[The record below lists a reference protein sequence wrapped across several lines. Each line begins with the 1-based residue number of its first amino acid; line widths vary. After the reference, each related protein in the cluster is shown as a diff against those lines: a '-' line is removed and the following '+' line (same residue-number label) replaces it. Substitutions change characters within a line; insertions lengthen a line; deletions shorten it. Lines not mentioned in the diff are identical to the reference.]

1 MILFIFFGIII
12 LGDFMDKTFY
22 FKELNSNKRVMLF
35 DSIDIALF
43 NIISPSINFVSKK
56 FIDDKRFL
64 IERVPTALE
73 TFYNARKNLYLVKES
88 NIKKLKQLSENTYS
102 GIVDLNKNNYIKI
115 DNVYNKIKELEE
127 EKKLE
132 LYNYPERPFFIPKD
146 DNDLIDYSFNTPT
159 KEIKKLKKIKELLLV
174 HPELIYNVNDY
185 LDEKKIDY
193 SFSDSDL
200 VKNYEIYAR
209 DYCEKALGG
218 VIKSDDRKGLD
229 LIYLQNCNYFL
240 FNPNVLGLL
249 DYDYK
254 GCTTDKRNMKRLIT
268 RVNYKMER
276 DDSYEI

>member
-1 MILFIFFGIII
+1 
-12 LGDFMDKTFY
+12 MDKTFY

-73 TFYNARKNLYLVKES
+73 TLYTARKNLYLVKES
-88 NIKKLKQLSENTYS
+88 NVKSIKKITDNTYS
-102 GIVDLNKNNYIKI
+102 GIINGNKYNFIKI
-115 DNVYNKIKELEE
+115 DNVYNKIKELEYDR
-127 EKKLE
+127 KVE
-132 LYNYPERPFFIPKD
+132 LYDYPERPSCIPSD
-146 DNDLIDYSFNTPT
+146 DSDLIDYSFNTPT
-159 KEIKKLKKIKELLLV
+159 KEIKKLKKLKDLLLV

-209 DYCEKALGG
+209 DYCEKTLGG